1 MLSAAAARLL
11 SFVVIGHGLTY
22 VRLADVSNEP
32 QALHP

>member
-1 MLSAAAARLL
+1 MLSAAVARLL
-11 SFVVIGHGLTY
+11 SLLVVGHGLTY